1 MVSLPGRTIGSPS
14 RALEA
19 PTGVLTIGHLL
30 LTLLTWRGP
39 CGSVWLSGFSTREEC
54 SLGPALKTLA
64 GKVSMQLSQASSSA
78 CWCQPL
84 KEGQEDRGRAG
95 QLCWHP
101 KDPQRFLCLPFRHFN
116 SILKK
121 FSSLDD
127 TPGAL
132 ERYSGPLYN
141 AVKLFT
147 S

>member
-1 MVSLPGRTIGSPS
+1 MKHERLGSSETNSIESALLRTSRTKCTCCGQFMVSLPGRTIGSPS

-19 PTGVLTIGHLL
+19 PTGVLTSGHLL

-39 CGSVWLSGFSTREEC
+39 CGSVWLSGFSAREEC

-78 CWCQPL
+78 CWCQPQ

-101 KDPQRFLCLPFRHFN
+101 KDPQRFLCLPF
-116 SILKK
+116 
-121 FSSLDD
+121 
-127 TPGAL
+127 
-132 ERYSGPLYN
+132 
-141 AVKLFT
+141 
-147 S
+147 